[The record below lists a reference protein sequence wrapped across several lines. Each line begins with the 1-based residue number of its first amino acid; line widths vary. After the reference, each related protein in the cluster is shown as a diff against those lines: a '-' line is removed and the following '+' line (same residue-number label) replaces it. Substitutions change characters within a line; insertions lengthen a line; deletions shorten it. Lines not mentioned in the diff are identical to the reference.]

1 MNMTNNGRRGERME
15 GKVASGDGRAGAR
28 AVGVALRRALA
39 DLAASDAVP
48 DAPIGPERFR
58 ETWAKETAR
67 SATPPQILQF
77 AEDDDVDQALWQL
90 AAVVQGLR
98 LTLPNQQTP
107 SEASLTKL
115 VLAIALAVVDRLV
128 RDVAPCPVELLDGV
142 EVPMTELLAASVVA
156 CAWLNEPLLVRHHTG
171 SASPYPANV
180 IDVTPPLMEFDPEEE
195 DFGLEGMKQELQQFL
210 AKHYGLKTAPLGGS
224 LRNLRSGLKQLR
236 ASQGIAPVVAL
247 RQGDT
252 THALSDLDRRQAF
265 VARFGVPLFVY
276 GHEAVPK
283 VMREL
288 EGDLLRHLQNSLNNL
303 SDIHSHREE
312 TPTMT
317 RTKVFISY
325 AHKDE
330 TWRETLRVALAPQ
343 ERKQLLEVWDDRR
356 IGTGDDWRKE
366 IDTALKDCRIAILL
380 VSMHFLAS
388 KFINDVE
395 LVSVFERH
403 EKEGLWIYPILV
415 GPCDWEGEDQLK
427 AKQMKLCKGESFEER
442 SPAEQN
448 KAYAEVAKE
457 IRERLAGT
465 GK

>member
-1 MNMTNNGRRGERME
+1 ME

-39 DLAASDAVP
+39 ELAASDAVP

-67 SATPPQILQF
+67 SATPTQILQF

-156 CAWLNEPLLVRHHTG
+156 CAWLDEPLLVRHHTG

-195 DFGLEGMKQELQQFL
+195 DSGLEGMKQELQQFL
-210 AKHYGLKTAPLGGS
+210 AKHYGLKTAPLGG
-224 LRNLRSGLKQLR
+224 NLRSGLKQLR

-252 THALSDLDRRQAF
+252 THALSHLDRRQAF
-265 VARFGVPLFVY
+265 VERFGVPLFVY

-288 EGDLLRHLQNSLNNL
+288 ECDLLRHLQNSLNNL
-303 SDIHSHREE
+303 SDTHPHSEE
-312 TPTMT
+312 TPPMT

-325 AHKDE
+325 AHKDD
-330 TWRETLRVALAPQ
+330 TWRDTLRVALAPQ
-343 ERKQLLEVWDDRR
+343 ERKGLLDIWDDKR
-356 IGTGDDWRKE
+356 IKTGDDWYKE

-388 KFINDVE
+388 KFINAVE
-395 LVSVFERH
+395 LVSIFARH
-403 EKEGLWIYPILV
+403 ENEGLWIYPILV

-427 AKQMKLCKGESFEER
+427 AKQMKLCNGQPFKKASEADQEE
-442 SPAEQN
+442 AF
-448 KAYAEVAKE
+448 AEVAKE